1 MNQHME
7 KQMGGHGREII
18 ECDMNT
24 NIDFILFESLKH
36 CPKKRT

>member
-7 KQMGGHGREII
+7 KQMGGYGREII

-24 NIDFILFESLKH
+24 NTDFILFESLKH
-36 CPKKRT
+36 CPMKST